1 MVQPGPELL
10 WASAK
15 MNPVVAKRCLMNI
28 GRWIQNQSKTH
39 ILLLAT
45 FLFLLDE
52 YIDYRT
58 GPELNVSFFHLVPL
72 FLIVWNS
79 GFIPG
84 LFYSFFCS
92 LVIFVVTIQ
101 PTFTRPTSL
110 EISNA
115 LANLVFFVAFSAV
128 LGQLKKYLE
137 KVTFMA
143 EIDGLTNLLN
153 ARSFY
158 QRADREVR
166 VCAQSGRPF
175 TVLYLDVDN
184 FKEVNDS
191 FGHTAGDEIL
201 KKIGKVLNAQFRKN
215 DLRARIG
222 GDEFAVLLP
231 GFSKEEATIEIPQF
245 HALLNQALR
254 ETKGTMTCSLGA
266 VTFLQAPPSAKDALH
281 EADMLMYRVK
291 MGGKNS
297 FLCQTSIGKGFETPS
312 TPERPAK
319 EPVETGKR

>member
-1 MVQPGPELL
+1 
-10 WASAK
+10 
-15 MNPVVAKRCLMNI
+15 MNV
-28 GRWIQNQSKTH
+28 GRWIQDQSKTK

-79 GFIPG
+79 GFVPG
-84 LFYSFFCS
+84 FIYSFFCS
-92 LVIFVVTIQ
+92 LVIFFVTIQ
-101 PTFTRPTSL
+101 PAFTRPTSL

-128 LGQLKKYLE
+128 LSQLKKYLE

-143 EIDGLTNLLN
+143 EVDGLTNLLN

-158 QRADREVR
+158 QRADQEVR
-166 VCAQSGRPF
+166 SSAQSGQPF
-175 TVLYLDVDN
+175 TVLYIDVDN
-184 FKEVNDS
+184 FKEMNDS
-191 FGHTAGDEIL
+191 FGHIAGDEIL
-201 KKIGKVLNAQFRKN
+201 KSIGKILNAHFRKN

-222 GDEFAVLLP
+222 GDEFAVFLP
-231 GFSKEEATIEIPQF
+231 GLSKEEATIEIPQF
-245 HALLNQALR
+245 HSFLNQALR
-254 ETKGTMTCSLGA
+254 ENKGAMTCSLGA
-266 VTFLQAPPSAKDALH
+266 VTFLHAPASAKDALH

-291 MGGKNS
+291 MRGKNS
-297 FLCQTSIGKGFETPS
+297 FLWQTALLGESEPHS
-312 TPERPAK
+312 APERPAE
-319 EPVETGKR
+319 EPVGTGGRR